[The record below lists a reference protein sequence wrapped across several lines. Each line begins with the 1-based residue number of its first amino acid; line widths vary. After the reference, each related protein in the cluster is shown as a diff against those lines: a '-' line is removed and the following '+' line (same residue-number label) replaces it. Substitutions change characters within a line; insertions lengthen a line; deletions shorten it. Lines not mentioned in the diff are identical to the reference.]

1 MKTLILFLAGSLVAV
16 AQAPTYPELVLG
28 NGQRLKQARV
38 AAITGESVTL
48 IHAAGTTTVR
58 ASEIDLEILARAQI
72 ALEQQSTERAA
83 RTQAARKAAEARIA
97 KEEEDKR
104 DQVFVAQA
112 ISDNR
117 DRTAGVPTAPPAA
130 GRAATPV
137 ITEQTIIALKQ
148 RFPAKTNGRARV
160 FIPKSGQGGKP
171 YIISST
177 FTEISGGPSI
187 SSTRMT
193 QSSSGR
199 VDSIEYE
206 APSADMWSWYRG
218 MIQTTTL
225 QALPRTLKMIEDRIP
240 EDERK
245 MRDQAGGSS
254 VSGQAQAKHT
264 LHWFSKELRPYLDEW
279 RKLIR

>member
-1 MKTLILFLAGSLVAV
+1 MKTLILFLAGTLVAA

-28 NGQRLKQARV
+28 SGQRLKQARV

-58 ASEIDLEILARAQI
+58 TSEIDLEILARAQM
-72 ALEQQSTERAA
+72 ALEQQAAERAA
-83 RTQAARKAAEARIA
+83 RTHAARKAAEARIA

-117 DRTAGVPTAPPAA
+117 DRTAGVPTAPLAA
-130 GRAATPV
+130 GRAPV
-137 ITEQTIIALKQ
+137 VTEQTIIALKQ

-206 APSADMWSWYRG
+206 APSADVWSWYRG

-240 EDERK
+240 EDERR

-279 RKLIR
+279 RKLVR